1 MPWQP
6 GQRITADG
14 LNSPTPTTITS
25 GVTAASGWQ
34 VTLQT
39 LDIVSG
45 LRVANVTLNR
55 TGADITS
62 PGGTSGNI
70 TPDLEICT
78 VAADWRPRDSLY
90 VSCSTGI
97 GDGSMR
103 IQPDGSCQW
112 LTWIPGANVT
122 SGSSMRWTWT
132 FAR

>member
-1 MPWQP
+1 MAWQP
-6 GQRITADG
+6 GQIIDADG
-14 LNSPTPTTITS
+14 LNNPTPITLTT
-25 GVTAASGWQ
+25 GVTAASGWV

-45 LRVANVTLNR
+45 SRIANVVLQR
-55 TGADITS
+55 SGADITN
-62 PGGTSGNI
+62 PGGSSGNI

-78 VAADWRPRDSLY
+78 VDEDWRPRDSLY
-90 VSCSTGI
+90 ELCSTGI
-97 GDGSMR
+97 GHGSMR

-122 SGSSMRWTWT
+122 SGSSMRWSWT